1 MIGEVSTVQG
11 EGIQRNPQREWAGMG
26 RMYHLLR
33 EGWVSCKVE
42 HSVLTSRSIFKKH
55 LSAGTHLDVPYQIG
69 YYLLNNCYW
78 YVVT

>member
-1 MIGEVSTVQG
+1 MGKEFRGTH
-11 EGIQRNPQREWAGMG
+11 RENGQAWGG
-26 RMYHLLR
+26 CTTYS
-33 EGWVSCKVE
+33 GKGGVSCKVE

-69 YYLLNNCYW
+69 CYFLNNCYW